1 MTYEEL
7 QCMFE
12 GVGIDVNAPAEDYQT
27 TATGSG
33 LGFPLNRGV
42 QTSLKNLLEK
52 SGSTDVLMEYAD
64 GLRNCQEKLELVRQG
79 KLSLEYFEGM
89 ACQNGCVDGPGT
101 LAQQGIAR
109 VMLTK
114 FVKAAPQQVSDE
126 NSEAVDAWEKY
137 DFEVVA
143 EKE

>member
-1 MTYEEL
+1 
-7 QCMFE
+7 
-12 GVGIDVNAPAEDYQT
+12 
-27 TATGSG
+27 
-33 LGFPLNRGV
+33 
-42 QTSLKNLLEK
+42 
-52 SGSTDVLMEYAD
+52 
-64 GLRNCQEKLELVRQG
+64 
-79 KLSLEYFEGM
+79 M